1 MFHAVAMP
9 ISGLGD
15 TQLEVKTHTMEH
27 MSFHCDNLTQDDLK
41 VQSCCSGAALQ
52 TASTSQLMFS
62 DSHKNHVS
70 LAPRLIRH
78 IPDVL
83 FKPPKFHPEI
93 TG

>member
-9 ISGLGD
+9 VSGLSD
-15 TQLEVKTHTMEH
+15 THKEVKTHTMDH
-27 MSFHCDNLTQDDLK
+27 MTFHCDNLAQDDLK

-52 TASTSQLMFS
+52 TVSFLQLMINES
-62 DSHKNHVS
+62 NKKHAS

-83 FKPPKFHPEI
+83 FKPPKFYPVLA
-93 TG
+93 G